1 MLGVRVTAWPYL
13 PMEEVY
19 VCIGVTHSTVIV
31 YEIVKRVKGSGS
43 RRGGRSSAPGTG
55 IEACGGSAAGGW
67 Q

>member
-31 YEIVKRVKGSGS
+31 YEIVKRGKGSGKPA
-43 RRGGRSSAPGTG
+43 RRAFFGARHGD
-55 IEACGGSAAGGW
+55 
-67 Q
+67 